1 MIGFISTFF
10 TGKKAPQ
17 KREYSGFSDFFL
29 HATPEEQKRVMTAA
43 AQKANEDQ
51 LKVIEAARLKVG
63 VN

>member
-10 TGKKAPQ
+10 TGKKAPK
-17 KREYSGFSDFFL
+17 KRGYSGFSDFFL

-51 LKVIEAARLKVG
+51 LQVIEAARLKVG